1 MREQVKRNK
10 DINPKTVMYRK
21 ESIENITALNED
33 LAKEKWLDI
42 FEENNVNIA
51 YKKSNILL

>member
-21 ESIENITALNED
+21 GSIESITALNED

-51 YKKSNILL
+51 YKKSKILL

>member
-10 DINPKTVMYRK
+10 DINTNTVMYRK

-33 LAKEKWLDI
+33 LAKEKWLDS

-51 YKKSNILL
+51 YKKSKIL